1 MTDLVLDVDG
11 LGLVTAVLL
20 LYGHQ
25 VTVSRHTQVGPQCQ
39 HRLVTRVQSLQNRLV
54 PKGREI
60 ISEIFQ
66 QGRKLYSYRFLGM
79 EMSVAPAVMCITIP
93 RMVCMA

>member
-25 VTVSRHTQVGPQCQ
+25 VTVSRHAEVGPQCQ

-54 PKGREI
+54 PAGGI
-60 ISEIFQ
+60 IN
-66 QGRKLYSYRFLGM
+66 
-79 EMSVAPAVMCITIP
+79 
-93 RMVCMA
+93 

>member
-25 VTVSRHTQVGPQCQ
+25 VTVSRHTEVCPQRQ
-39 HRLVTRVQSLQNRLV
+39 HRLVAGVESLQNRLV
-54 PKGREI
+54 PGEEI
-60 ISEIFQ
+60 IS
-66 QGRKLYSYRFLGM
+66 
-79 EMSVAPAVMCITIP
+79 
-93 RMVCMA
+93 